1 MLLSVLLLFSFG
13 TTVFADETTVPVGD
27 PTPEV
32 TSSPEPST
40 EPEPS
45 ETPEASPLE
54 SPAPEIP
61 EEESSA
67 PETSTPEED
76 GTESSAETPSAESST
91 APAALTAAKSAPT
104 LQEQIDDGAREITVS
119 GKVTESLVI
128 PKGRTV
134 TIVLEDGATLT
145 NDEGKHTIENSGT
158 LTVTGS
164 GTIDNVTHGHGAL
177 VNYGTATLEGGTL
190 TRSDENGSS
199 PSNNGGNSWY
209 VIDNHGS
216 LTITGNAVVRN
227 TSAYSSLIR
236 NLGDSAANPATLTIN
251 GGSIEQGNFI
261 AVKNDDF
268 GILSITGGTFN
279 SGNQAVQNWSEATIS
294 GGNFE
299 TGDIITWSYGGSNST
314 TEISGSAV
322 INGDVKAVNYD
333 GGSSVASVTI
343 TGGTINGKLVKGTY
357 DGAIVPAKPTATS
370 SSIQVSGGSFSDKSV
385 SDFVKDGYTTTGS
398 EGSFTI
404 TDATEP
410 TEDSVA
416 ETGGIYYKSVQNAIN
431 AAEGGATVTLVEN
444 TTENLT
450 VSEGQNV
457 VLDLNGNT
465 LSGNTNAPTVT
476 VNGGKLSVEDNTA
489 ASAPSVDGSYK
500 VSYASGSIT
509 GTQDAV
515 VIFNNGSFTLESGT
529 LVSTKDCGVY
539 AGAKNSGTGTAVI
552 NGGYIQARE
561 YGVGVMMEGSSVTVN
576 GGVIEADDNAAVA
589 GNGTDG
595 VGGTTI
601 NISGGTL
608 ISHIESGGYI
618 ACGIYHPQSGTL
630 NVSGGTIYA
639 DGGVGILMRAGSANI
654 TGGEIIATGNG
665 SGKVGDSTVLNGHY
679 GILFDTSSN
688 YPGMTA
694 EDVVKISGTASV
706 QSEELSSLS
715 VTGTDPDRTDR
726 IEVSGGTF
734 SSDVKDF
741 VVKGAE
747 VYEDENGNFGIRP
760 AQGSAVAINGVGYTT
775 MQDAVN
781 AIATSESK
789 TGTITVLKDIPD
801 ATGVKVP
808 EGLNLTIDFADHTYT
823 LSGPGAGST
832 NTETNGFQLLKDS
845 NIVFKNGTIN
855 IAKNAN
861 SIKRMVQNYANLTL
875 ENMRFEAA
883 NQVGGENYALSF
895 NNGDIVFKGNTSII
909 TTSDDTIAFDVC
921 KFSNY
926 EGVNVTFN
934 DNYTG
939 EINGRIVYDSP
950 DSSNW
955 SLTVNGNGKF
965 GGIDLSATATAEPNI
980 SVTGGTFESDPMAYV
995 ADSSSAVRYTS
1006 NGQSHFAVG
1015 AASISD
1021 TAAQAA
1027 DDSAIDVLQGDVSVD
1042 ITADNVTVSNS
1053 GKGTVSVNKTPVE
1066 SGSSMEVHRLE
1077 KVEAKAATCK
1087 EEGHKAYYKC
1097 AECGELFEDANGTI
1111 PTTAAAVTIPKTE
1124 HSFGEWEVTK
1134 PATTTEKGEKQRTC
1148 SICGLVETAEI
1159 PLLDK
1164 PDPDPSTEPT
1174 PVPSTEPSAAPSTEP
1189 TAAPSTAP
1197 TAAPSAAPTEKPATS
1212 GPQTGDEGVSAVW
1225 IALLAISGCAV
1236 ALLSVK
1242 RRKS

>member
-1 MLLSVLLLFSFG
+1 MKKASKTLAVLLSVLLLFSFG
-13 TTVFADETTVPVGD
+13 TTVFADETTVPVSD

-45 ETPEASPLE
+45 ETPEASPSE
-54 SPAPEIP
+54 SPAPETP

-91 APAALTAAKSAPT
+91 VPAALTAAKLAPT
-104 LQEQIDDGAREITVS
+104 LQEQINGSAEKITVS

-128 PKGRTV
+128 PEGRTV
-134 TIVLEDGATLT
+134 TIELEDGATLT
-145 NDEGKHTIENSGT
+145 NEDGKHTIENHGT

-190 TRSDENGSS
+190 TRSAENSKS
-199 PSNNGGNSWY
+199 PSDNGGNSWY
-209 VIDNHGS
+209 VIDNHSS
-216 LTITGNAVVRN
+216 LTIKENAVVRN
-227 TSAYSSLIR
+227 NGYFSSLIR
-236 NLGDSAANPATLTIN
+236 NIGDSADSPATLTIS
-251 GGSIEQGNFI
+251 GGEISQADFI
-261 AVKNDDF
+261 AIKNDDF
-268 GILSITGGTFN
+268 GKLSITGGTFN

-294 GGNFE
+294 GGYFQ
-299 TGDIITWSYGGSNST
+299 TGDIITWSYEGSNST

-322 INGDVKAVNYD
+322 INEDVKAVNYD
-333 GGSSVASVTI
+333 GKSSVASVTI
-343 TGGTINGKLVKGTY
+343 TGGTINGNLEKGIY
-357 DGAIVPAKPTATS
+357 KGGIVSVDPTATS
-370 SSIQVSGGSFSDKSV
+370 SSIQVSGGSFSNNISA
-385 SDFVKDGYTTTGS
+385 FVKDGYTITGS
-398 EGSFTI
+398 DGSFTI

-410 TEDSVA
+410 TENSVA
-416 ETGGIYYKSVQNAIN
+416 KTGGIYYKSVQNAIN
-431 AAEGGATVTLVEN
+431 AAEGGATVTLVKSVNEDIVVSGKEITLDLGEN
-444 TTENLT
+444 TLTNVSGDTITVKIDANLT
-450 VSEGQNV
+450 VVGSGTVDNKSNARAAIFNEGTV
-457 VLDLNGNT
+457 TLNGGTYDRTSESGESADISGGNSWYTICNHGSMTIHDGATVKNT
-465 LSGNTNAPTVT
+465 GSFSSMIENGYYSYKSENARTGYISGTNAANPTLVIEGGEFVGGLNT
-476 VNGGKLSVEDNTA
+476 VKNDDGGKLYIHGGSFSNSAQAAVLNWNVTEITGGNFEVTTKYAVVLNGKDTGNTYNGE
-489 ASAPSVDGSYK
+489 VLNQGNL
-500 VSYASGSIT
+500 SIT
-509 GTQDAV
+509 G
-515 VIFNNGSFTLESGT
+515 GSFTAPKGT
-529 LVSTKDCGVY
+529 P
-539 AGAKNSGTGTAVI
+539 
-552 NGGYIQARE
+552 
-561 YGVGVMMEGSSVTVN
+561 
-576 GGVIEADDNAAVA
+576 VIEGMKTN
-589 GNGTDG
+589 TDM
-595 VGGTTI
+595 
-601 NISGGTL
+601 S
-608 ISHIESGGYI
+608 
-618 ACGIYHPQSGTL
+618 
-630 NVSGGTIYA
+630 
-639 DGGVGILMRAGSANI
+639 
-654 TGGEIIATGNG
+654 
-665 SGKVGDSTVLNGHY
+665 
-679 GILFDTSSN
+679 
-688 YPGMTA
+688 
-694 EDVVKISGTASV
+694 DVK
-706 QSEELSSLS
+706 
-715 VTGTDPDRTDR
+715 
-726 IEVSGGTF
+726 VSGGTF

-747 VYEDENGNFGIRP
+747 VYKDENGNFGIRP
-760 AQGSAVAINGVGYTT
+760 EQDSAVAINSVGYAT

-808 EGLNLTIDFADHTYT
+808 KELNLTIDFARHTYT

-861 SIKRMVQNYANLTL
+861 NIKRMVQNYANLTL
-875 ENMRFEAA
+875 EDMRFEAA
-883 NQVGGENYALSF
+883 NQVDGENYALSF

-934 DNYTG
+934 DSYTG

-965 GGIDLSATATAEPNI
+965 GGIDLSDAATDEPNI

-1015 AASISD
+1015 ADSIRD

-1097 AECGELFEDANGTI
+1097 ADCGELFEDANGTI

-1189 TAAPSTAP
+1189 TAAPS
-1197 TAAPSAAPTEKPATS
+1197 AAPTEKPATS

-1225 IALLAISGCAV
+1225 IALLAVSGCAV
-1236 ALLSVK
+1236 TLLSVK

>member
-1 MLLSVLLLFSFG
+1 MKKASKALAVLLSVLLLFSFG
-13 TTVFADETTVPVGD
+13 TTVFADETTVPVSD

-54 SPAPEIP
+54 SPAPETP

-91 APAALTAAKSAPT
+91 APAALTAAKLAPT
-104 LQEQIDDGAREITVS
+104 AEQSLQEQIDDGAEEITVS
-119 GKVTESLVI
+119 GEVTESLVI
-128 PKGRTV
+128 PEGRTV
-134 TIVLEDGATLT
+134 TIVLEDGAILT
-145 NDEGKHTIENSGT
+145 NKEGEHTIENHGT

-164 GTIDNVTHGHGAL
+164 GTVKNTSSQCGAL
-177 VNYGTATLEGGTL
+177 ANYPGATANLNGGTF
-190 TRSDENGSS
+190 TGDK
-199 PSNNGGNSWY
+199 WY
-209 VIDNHGS
+209 VIKNLGS
-216 LTITGNAVVRN
+216 MTITGASVIQNDSGSSNIANGFYGNPGNDLGETPSKNSVVTLIINAGQFSGGMN
-227 TSAYSSLIR
+227 T
-236 NLGDSAANPATLTIN
+236 
-251 GGSIEQGNFI
+251 
-261 AVKNDDF
+261 VKNDDYGVLTINDGTF
-268 GILSITGGTFN
+268 SNTSGPTVLNWNKTTITGGTF
-279 SGNQAVQNWSEATIS
+279 S
-294 GGNFE
+294 
-299 TGDIITWSYGGSNST
+299 
-314 TEISGSAV
+314 
-322 INGDVKAVNYD
+322 VND
-333 GGSSVASVTI
+333 GASSVLANGYIAGGADEGQMTI
-343 TGGTINGKLVKGTY
+343 TGGTFTAANDGTGNLFSYGQGSTKGGFVKISDGTFKGVIETDSSY
-357 DGAIVPAKPTATS
+357 PYTPAIT
-370 SSIQVSGGSFSDKSV
+370 GGSYTTDV
-385 SDFVKDGYTTTGS
+385 SDYVEDGYTITDS
-398 EGSFTI
+398 DGSFNI

-410 TEDSVA
+410 TKDSVA
-416 ETGGIYYKSVQNAIN
+416 KTGGIYYKSVQNAIN
-431 AAEGGATVTLVEN
+431 AAEGGATVTLVRSVNEDIVVSGKEITLDLGEN
-444 TTENLT
+444 TLTNVSGDTITVKIDANLT
-450 VSEGQNV
+450 VVGSGTVDNKSNARAAIFNEGTV
-457 VLDLNGNT
+457 TLNGGTYDRTSESGESADISGGNSWYTICNHGSMTIHDGATVKNT
-465 LSGNTNAPTVT
+465 GSFSSMIENGYYSYKSENARTGYISGTNAANPTLVIEGGEFVGGLNT
-476 VNGGKLSVEDNTA
+476 VKNDDGGKLYIHGGSFSNSAQAAVLNWNVTEITGGNFEVTTKYAVVLNGKDTGNTYNGE
-489 ASAPSVDGSYK
+489 VLNQGNL
-500 VSYASGSIT
+500 SIT
-509 GTQDAV
+509 G
-515 VIFNNGSFTLESGT
+515 GSFTAPKGT
-529 LVSTKDCGVY
+529 P
-539 AGAKNSGTGTAVI
+539 
-552 NGGYIQARE
+552 
-561 YGVGVMMEGSSVTVN
+561 
-576 GGVIEADDNAAVA
+576 VIEGMKTN
-589 GNGTDG
+589 TDM
-595 VGGTTI
+595 
-601 NISGGTL
+601 S
-608 ISHIESGGYI
+608 
-618 ACGIYHPQSGTL
+618 
-630 NVSGGTIYA
+630 
-639 DGGVGILMRAGSANI
+639 
-654 TGGEIIATGNG
+654 
-665 SGKVGDSTVLNGHY
+665 
-679 GILFDTSSN
+679 
-688 YPGMTA
+688 
-694 EDVVKISGTASV
+694 DVK
-706 QSEELSSLS
+706 
-715 VTGTDPDRTDR
+715 
-726 IEVSGGTF
+726 VSGGTF
-734 SSDVKDF
+734 SSDVTAF

-747 VYEDENGNFGIRP
+747 VYKDENGNFGIRP
-760 AQGSAVAINGVGYTT
+760 KQNSAVAINSVGYTT

-808 EGLNLTIDFADHTYT
+808 ERLNLTIDFADHTYT

-832 NTETNGFQLLKDS
+832 NTETNGFQLLKNS

-861 SIKRMVQNYANLTL
+861 NIKRMVQNYANLTL
-875 ENMRFEAA
+875 EDMRFEAA

-934 DNYTG
+934 DSYTG

-980 SVTGGTFESDPMAYV
+980 TVTGGTFESDPMAYV

-1015 AASISD
+1015 ADSIRD
-1021 TAAQAA
+1021 TAAKAA

-1053 GKGTVSVNKTPVE
+1053 GKGTVSVNETPVE

-1097 AECGELFEDANGTI
+1097 ADCGELFEDANGTI

>member
-1 MLLSVLLLFSFG
+1 MKKASKTLAVLLSVLLLFSFG
-13 TTVFADETTVPVGD
+13 TTVFADETTVPVSD

-91 APAALTAAKSAPT
+91 APAALTAAKLAPT
-104 LQEQIDDGAREITVS
+104 AEQSLQEQINGGAGEITVS

-190 TRSDENGSS
+190 TRSAEASTG
-199 PSNNGGNSWY
+199 PSDNGGNSWY

-216 LTITGNAVVRN
+216 LTIKENAVVRN
-227 TSAYSSLIR
+227 NGYFSSLIR
-236 NLGDSAANPATLTIN
+236 NIGDSADSPATLTIS
-251 GGSIEQGNFI
+251 GGEISQKDFI
-261 AVKNDDF
+261 AIKNDDF
-268 GILSITGGTFN
+268 GKLSITGGTFN

-299 TGDIITWSYGGSNST
+299 TGDIITWSYEGSNST
-314 TEISGSAV
+314 TEISGGAV

-357 DGAIVPAKPTATS
+357 NGGIVPADPTETS
-370 SSIQVSGGSFSDKSV
+370 SSIQVSGGTFSGIS
-385 SDFVKDGYTTTGS
+385 SDEISAFVKDGYTTTGS
-398 EGSFTI
+398 DGSFTI

-431 AAEGGATVTLVEN
+431 AAEGGATVTLVRSVNEDIVVSGKEITLDLGEN
-444 TTENLT
+444 TLTNVSGDTITVKIDANLT
-450 VSEGQNV
+450 VVGSGTVDNKSNARAAIFNEGTVTLNGGTYDRTSESGESADISGGNSWYTICNHGSMTIHDGATVKNTGSFSSMIENGYYSYKSGDARTGYISGANAANPTLVIEGGEFVGGLNTVKNDDGGKLYIHGGSFSNSAQAAVLNWNVTEITGGNFEVTTKYAV
-457 VLDLNGNT
+457 VLNGKDT
-465 LSGNTNAPTVT
+465 GNTN
-476 VNGGKLSVEDNTA
+476 NGEVLNQGNL
-489 ASAPSVDGSYK
+489 
-500 VSYASGSIT
+500 SIT
-509 GTQDAV
+509 G
-515 VIFNNGSFTLESGT
+515 GSFTAPKGT
-529 LVSTKDCGVY
+529 P
-539 AGAKNSGTGTAVI
+539 
-552 NGGYIQARE
+552 
-561 YGVGVMMEGSSVTVN
+561 
-576 GGVIEADDNAAVA
+576 VIEGMKTN
-589 GNGTDG
+589 TDM
-595 VGGTTI
+595 
-601 NISGGTL
+601 S
-608 ISHIESGGYI
+608 
-618 ACGIYHPQSGTL
+618 
-630 NVSGGTIYA
+630 
-639 DGGVGILMRAGSANI
+639 
-654 TGGEIIATGNG
+654 
-665 SGKVGDSTVLNGHY
+665 
-679 GILFDTSSN
+679 
-688 YPGMTA
+688 
-694 EDVVKISGTASV
+694 DVK
-706 QSEELSSLS
+706 
-715 VTGTDPDRTDR
+715 
-726 IEVSGGTF
+726 VSGGTF
-734 SSDVKDF
+734 SSNVGAF

-760 AQGSAVAINGVGYTT
+760 AQGSAVAINGVGYAT
-775 MQDAVN
+775 MQDAVD

-789 TGTITVLKDIPD
+789 TGTITVLKDIPN

-808 EGLNLTIDFADHTYT
+808 EELNLTIDFADHTYT

-832 NTETNGFQLLKDS
+832 NTETNGFQLLKNS

-875 ENMRFEAA
+875 EDMRFEAA
-883 NQVGGENYALSF
+883 NQVDGENYALSF
-895 NNGDIVFKGNTSII
+895 NNGNIVFKGNTSII

-926 EGVNVTFN
+926 EGVSVTFN
-934 DNYTG
+934 DDYTG

-980 SVTGGTFESDPMAYV
+980 TVTGGTFESDPMAYV

-1015 AASISD
+1015 AASIRD

-1189 TAAPSTAP
+1189 TAAPS
-1197 TAAPSAAPTEKPATS
+1197 AAPTEKPATS

-1236 ALLSVK
+1236 TLLSVK

>member
-1 MLLSVLLLFSFG
+1 MKKASKTLAVLLSVLLLFSFG

-45 ETPEASPLE
+45 ETPEASPSE
-54 SPAPEIP
+54 SPAPETP

-67 PETSTPEED
+67 PEISSSDIGNTETSEEISAPESVDEPSAGKTPLAKTTD
-76 GTESSAETPSAESST
+76 ADSIVAKIGETPYTSLQDAFNYAQDGDVITLTRSFSITEGNGPTKQNGVDYSGGKSFVLDFASHEVTSDLGNAVFCLRNGSITLKNGTIT
-91 APAALTAAKSAPT
+91 AGGNTYCTIIATTDVSVDTENMT
-104 LQEQIDDGAREITVS
+104 LNNSKQYGMSVKAFE
-119 GKVTESLVI
+119 
-128 PKGRTV
+128 
-134 TIVLEDGATLT
+134 GATVNLT
-145 NDEGKHTIENSGT
+145 NTTFNSSNGAGGAVAAGGTINVVGSGNKFIQTGYYDHNSSCVAASNSGT
-158 LTVTGS
+158 L
-164 GTIDNVTHGHGAL
+164 NVQ
-177 VNYGTATLEGGTL
+177 GGTF
-190 TRSDENGSS
+190 TSETGY
-199 PSNNGGNSWY
+199 GVYVFNS
-209 VIDNHGS
+209 GA
-216 LTITGNAVVRN
+216 TIN
-227 TSAYSSLIR
+227 
-236 NLGDSAANPATLTIN
+236 IN
-251 GGSIEQGNFI
+251 GG
-261 AVKNDDF
+261 DF
-268 GILSITGGTFN
+268 
-279 SGNQAVQNWSEATIS
+279 
-294 GGNFE
+294 
-299 TGDIITWSYGGSNST
+299 
-314 TEISGSAV
+314 
-322 INGDVKAVNYD
+322 
-333 GGSSVASVTI
+333 
-343 TGGTINGKLVKGTY
+343 
-357 DGAIVPAKPTATS
+357 TAAA
-370 SSIQVSGGSFSDKSV
+370 SDKSV
-385 SDFVKDGYTTTGS
+385 IKADKSTTSTPSAIHISNGNITGNLSIANGADLVLTGGTYSTDVSQYVPDGYTTTGS
-398 EGSFTI
+398 DGSFTI

-431 AAEGGATVTLVEN
+431 AAEGGATVTLVKSVNEDIVVSGKEITLDLGEN
-444 TTENLT
+444 TLTNVSGDTITVKIDANLT
-450 VSEGQNV
+450 VVGSGTVDNKSNARAAIFNEGTVTLNGGTYDRTSESGESADISGGNSWYTICNHGSMTIHDGATVKNTGSFSSMIENGYYSYKSGDARTGYISGANAANPTLVIEGGEFVGGLNTVKNDDGGKLYIHGGSFSNSAQAAVLNWNVTEITGGNFEVTTKYAV
-457 VLDLNGNT
+457 VLNGKDT
-465 LSGNTNAPTVT
+465 GNTN
-476 VNGGKLSVEDNTA
+476 NGEVLNQGNL
-489 ASAPSVDGSYK
+489 
-500 VSYASGSIT
+500 SIT
-509 GTQDAV
+509 G
-515 VIFNNGSFTLESGT
+515 GSFTAPKGT
-529 LVSTKDCGVY
+529 P
-539 AGAKNSGTGTAVI
+539 
-552 NGGYIQARE
+552 
-561 YGVGVMMEGSSVTVN
+561 
-576 GGVIEADDNAAVA
+576 VIEGMKTN
-589 GNGTDG
+589 TDM
-595 VGGTTI
+595 
-601 NISGGTL
+601 S
-608 ISHIESGGYI
+608 
-618 ACGIYHPQSGTL
+618 
-630 NVSGGTIYA
+630 
-639 DGGVGILMRAGSANI
+639 
-654 TGGEIIATGNG
+654 
-665 SGKVGDSTVLNGHY
+665 
-679 GILFDTSSN
+679 
-688 YPGMTA
+688 
-694 EDVVKISGTASV
+694 DVK
-706 QSEELSSLS
+706 
-715 VTGTDPDRTDR
+715 
-726 IEVSGGTF
+726 VSGGTF
-734 SSDVKDF
+734 SSNVGAF

-855 IAKNAN
+855 IAENAK

-875 ENMRFEAA
+875 EDMRFEAA
-883 NQVGGENYALSF
+883 NQVDGENYALSF

-926 EGVNVTFN
+926 EGVNVTFS
-934 DNYTG
+934 DSYTG

-1015 AASISD
+1015 AASIRD

-1042 ITADNVTVSNS
+1042 IKADNVTVSNS

-1097 AECGELFEDANGTI
+1097 ADCGELFEDANGTI

-1164 PDPDPSTEPT
+1164 PDPDPSTEP
-1174 PVPSTEPSAAPSTEP
+1174 SAAPSTEP

-1236 ALLSVK
+1236 TLLSVK

>member
-1 MLLSVLLLFSFG
+1 MKKASKTLAVLLSVLLLFSFG
-13 TTVFADETTVPVGD
+13 TTVFADETTVPVSD

-45 ETPEASPLE
+45 ETPEASPSE
-54 SPAPEIP
+54 SPAPETP

-91 APAALTAAKSAPT
+91 APAALTAAKLAPTTEQT
-104 LQEQIDDGAREITVS
+104 LQEQINGGAEEITVS

-128 PKGRTV
+128 PEGRTV

-145 NDEGKHTIENSGT
+145 NEDGKHTIENHGT

-164 GTIDNVTHGHGAL
+164 GTVKNTSSARGAL
-177 VNYGTATLEGGTL
+177 ANYPGATANLNGGTF
-190 TRSDENGSS
+190 TGDK
-199 PSNNGGNSWY
+199 WY
-209 VIDNHGS
+209 VIKNLGS
-216 LTITGNAVVRN
+216 MTITGASVIQND
-227 TSAYSSLIR
+227 SGSSNIANGFYG
-236 NLGDSAANPATLTIN
+236 NLGNDLGETPSKNSVVTLTIN
-251 GGSIEQGNFI
+251 AGQFSGGMNT
-261 AVKNDDF
+261 VKNDDYGVLTINDGTF
-268 GILSITGGTFN
+268 SNTSGPTVLNWNKTTITGGTF
-279 SGNQAVQNWSEATIS
+279 S
-294 GGNFE
+294 
-299 TGDIITWSYGGSNST
+299 
-314 TEISGSAV
+314 
-322 INGDVKAVNYD
+322 VND
-333 GGSSVASVTI
+333 GASSVLANGYIAGGADEGQMTI
-343 TGGTINGKLVKGTY
+343 TGGTFTAANDGTGNLFSYGQGSTPGGFVKISYGTFKGVIETDSSY
-357 DGAIVPAKPTATS
+357 PYTPAIT
-370 SSIQVSGGSFSDKSV
+370 GGFYTTDV
-385 SDFVKDGYTTTGS
+385 SDYVEDGYTTTGS
-398 EGSFTI
+398 DGSFTI
-404 TDATEP
+404 KDATEP

-431 AAEGGATVTLVEN
+431 AAEGGATVTLVKSVNEDIVVSGKEITLDLGEN
-444 TTENLT
+444 TLTNVSGDTITVKIDANLT
-450 VSEGQNV
+450 VVGSGTVDNKSNARAAIFNEGTVTLNGGTYDRTSESGESADISGGNSWYTICNHGSMTIHDGATVKNTGSFSSMIENGYYSYKSENARTGYISGTNAANPTLVIEGGEFVGGLNTVKNDDGGKLYIHGGSFSNSAQAAVLNWNVTEITGGNFEVTTNYAV
-457 VLDLNGNT
+457 VLNGKNT
-465 LSGNTNAPTVT
+465 GNTN
-476 VNGGKLSVEDNTA
+476 NGEVLNQGNLSI
-489 ASAPSVDGSYK
+489 
-500 VSYASGSIT
+500 SG
-509 GTQDAV
+509 
-515 VIFNNGSFTLESGT
+515 GSFTAPKGT
-529 LVSTKDCGVY
+529 P
-539 AGAKNSGTGTAVI
+539 
-552 NGGYIQARE
+552 
-561 YGVGVMMEGSSVTVN
+561 
-576 GGVIEADDNAAVA
+576 VIERMETN
-589 GNGTDG
+589 TDM
-595 VGGTTI
+595 
-601 NISGGTL
+601 S
-608 ISHIESGGYI
+608 
-618 ACGIYHPQSGTL
+618 
-630 NVSGGTIYA
+630 
-639 DGGVGILMRAGSANI
+639 
-654 TGGEIIATGNG
+654 
-665 SGKVGDSTVLNGHY
+665 
-679 GILFDTSSN
+679 
-688 YPGMTA
+688 
-694 EDVVKISGTASV
+694 DVK
-706 QSEELSSLS
+706 
-715 VTGTDPDRTDR
+715 
-726 IEVSGGTF
+726 VSGGTF
-734 SSDVKDF
+734 SSDVTDF
-741 VVKGAE
+741 VVNGAE

-760 AQGSAVAINGVGYTT
+760 AQGSAVAINGVGYAT
-775 MQDAVN
+775 MQDAVA
-781 AIATSESK
+781 AIAKSESK
-789 TGTITVLKDIPD
+789 TGTITVLKDIPN
-801 ATGVKVP
+801 ATGVQVP
-808 EGLNLTIDFADHTYT
+808 EGLNLMIDFADRTYT
-823 LSGPGAGST
+823 LSGPGTGST
-832 NTETNGFQLLKDS
+832 GTETNGFQLLKDS

-855 IAKNAN
+855 IAGNASN
-861 SIKRMVQNYANLTL
+861 IKRMVQNYANLTL
-875 ENMRFEAA
+875 EDMRFEAA

-926 EGVNVTFN
+926 KGVNVTF
-934 DNYTG
+934 DDSYTG

-965 GGIDLSATATAEPNI
+965 GGIDLSRTATAEPNI

-1015 AASISD
+1015 AASIRD

-1053 GKGTVSVNKTPVE
+1053 GKGTVSVNETPVE

-1097 AECGELFEDANGTI
+1097 ADCGELFEDANGTI

-1164 PDPDPSTEPT
+1164 PDPDPSTEP
-1174 PVPSTEPSAAPSTEP
+1174 SAAPSTEP

-1225 IALLAISGCAV
+1225 IALLAVSGCAV
-1236 ALLSVK
+1236 TLLSVK

>member
-1 MLLSVLLLFSFG
+1 
-13 TTVFADETTVPVGD
+13 
-27 PTPEV
+27 
-32 TSSPEPST
+32 
-40 EPEPS
+40 
-45 ETPEASPLE
+45 
-54 SPAPEIP
+54 
-61 EEESSA
+61 
-67 PETSTPEED
+67 
-76 GTESSAETPSAESST
+76 
-91 APAALTAAKSAPT
+91 
-104 LQEQIDDGAREITVS
+104 
-119 GKVTESLVI
+119 
-128 PKGRTV
+128 
-134 TIVLEDGATLT
+134 
-145 NDEGKHTIENSGT
+145 
-158 LTVTGS
+158 
-164 GTIDNVTHGHGAL
+164 
-177 VNYGTATLEGGTL
+177 
-190 TRSDENGSS
+190 
-199 PSNNGGNSWY
+199 
-209 VIDNHGS
+209 
-216 LTITGNAVVRN
+216 LTI
-227 TSAYSSLIR
+227 S
-236 NLGDSAANPATLTIN
+236 
-251 GGSIEQGNFI
+251 GGEISQADFI
-261 AVKNDDF
+261 AIKNDDF
-268 GILSITGGTFN
+268 GKLSITGGTFN

-299 TGDIITWSYGGSNST
+299 TGDIITWSYEGSNST

-322 INGDVKAVNYD
+322 INGDIKAVNYD
-333 GGSSVASVTI
+333 GSSSVASVTI
-343 TGGTINGKLVKGTY
+343 TGGTINGNLEKGTY
-357 DGAIVPAKPTATS
+357 KGAIVPVDPTATS
-370 SSIQVSGGSFSDKSV
+370 SSIQVSGGTFSGISSNDISA
-385 SDFVKDGYTTTGS
+385 FVKDGYTTTGS
-398 EGSFTI
+398 DGSFTI

-465 LSGNTNAPTVT
+465 LSGNANAPTVT
-476 VNGGKLSVEDNTA
+476 VNGGKLSVEDSTA
-489 ASAPSVDGSYK
+489 ASAPSVDGNYK

-509 GTQDAV
+509 GTQNAV

-529 LVSTKDCGVY
+529 LVSTEDCGVY
-539 AGAKNSGTGTAVI
+539 AGAKNGGIGTAVI
-552 NGGYIQARE
+552 NGGYIHARE

-589 GNGTDG
+589 GNGTAG

-601 NISGGTL
+601 NINGGTL
-608 ISHIESGGYI
+608 ISHFISNGYI

-654 TGGEIIATGNG
+654 TGGEIIATGTG
-665 SGKVGDSTVLNGHY
+665 TGKVGDSTVLNGHY

-706 QSEELSSLS
+706 QSEEPSLS
-715 VTGTDPDRTDR
+715 VTGTDTDR

-734 SSDVKDF
+734 SSNVKDF
-741 VVKGAE
+741 VVDGAE

-760 AQGSAVAINGVGYTT
+760 AQGSAVAINGVGYDT

-789 TGTITVLKDIPD
+789 TGTITVLKDITN

-808 EGLNLTIDFADHTYT
+808 EGLNLTIDFARHTYT

-861 SIKRMVQNYANLTL
+861 NIKRMVQNYANLTL
-875 ENMRFEAA
+875 EDMRFEAA

-895 NNGDIVFKGNTSII
+895 NNGNIVFKGNTSII

-926 EGVNVTFN
+926 EGVNVTFS
-934 DNYTG
+934 DSYTG

-965 GGIDLSATATAEPNI
+965 GGIDLSDAATNATDEPNI

-1015 AASISD
+1015 AASIRD
-1021 TAAQAA
+1021 TAARAA
-1027 DDSAIDVLQGDVSVD
+1027 DDSAIDVLQGDVSVN

-1053 GKGTVSVNKTPVE
+1053 GKGTVSVNETPVE

-1097 AECGELFEDANGTI
+1097 ADCGELFEDANGTI

-1164 PDPDPSTEPT
+1164 PDPDPSTEP
-1174 PVPSTEPSAAPSTEP
+1174 SAAPSTEP

-1225 IALLAISGCAV
+1225 IALLAVSGCAV
-1236 ALLSVK
+1236 TLLSVK

>member
-1 MLLSVLLLFSFG
+1 MKKASKTLAVLLSVLLLFSFG
-13 TTVFADETTVPVGD
+13 TTVFADETTVPVSD

-45 ETPEASPLE
+45 ETPEASPSE
-54 SPAPEIP
+54 SPAPETP

-91 APAALTAAKSAPT
+91 APAALTAAKLAPTTEQT
-104 LQEQIDDGAREITVS
+104 LQEQINGGAEEITVS

-128 PKGRTV
+128 PEGRTV

-145 NDEGKHTIENSGT
+145 NEDGKHTIENHGT

-164 GTIDNVTHGHGAL
+164 GTVKNTSSARGAL
-177 VNYGTATLEGGTL
+177 ANYPGATANLNGGTF
-190 TRSDENGSS
+190 TGDK
-199 PSNNGGNSWY
+199 WY
-209 VIDNHGS
+209 VIKNLGS
-216 LTITGNAVVRN
+216 MTITGASVIQND
-227 TSAYSSLIR
+227 SGSSNIANGFYG
-236 NLGDSAANPATLTIN
+236 NLGNDLGETPSKNSVVTLTIN
-251 GGSIEQGNFI
+251 AGQFSGGMNT
-261 AVKNDDF
+261 VKNDDYGVLTINDGTF
-268 GILSITGGTFN
+268 SNTSGPTVLNWNKTTITGGTF
-279 SGNQAVQNWSEATIS
+279 S
-294 GGNFE
+294 
-299 TGDIITWSYGGSNST
+299 
-314 TEISGSAV
+314 
-322 INGDVKAVNYD
+322 VND
-333 GGSSVASVTI
+333 GASSVLANGYIAGGADEGQMTI
-343 TGGTINGKLVKGTY
+343 TGGTFTAANDGTGNLFSYGQGSTPGGFVKISYGTFKGVIETDSSY
-357 DGAIVPAKPTATS
+357 PYTPAIT
-370 SSIQVSGGSFSDKSV
+370 GGFYTTDV
-385 SDFVKDGYTTTGS
+385 SDYVEDGYTTTGS
-398 EGSFTI
+398 DGSFTI
-404 TDATEP
+404 KDATEP

-431 AAEGGATVTLVEN
+431 AAEGGATVTLVKSVNEDIVVSGKEITLDLGEN
-444 TTENLT
+444 TLTNVSGDTITVKIDANLT
-450 VSEGQNV
+450 VVGSGTVDNKSNARAAIFNEGTVTLNGGTYDRTSESGESADISGGNSWYTICNHGSMTIHDGATVKNTGSFSSMIENGYYSYKSENARTGYISGTNAANPTLVIEGGEFVGGLNTVKNDDGGKLYIHGGSFSNSAQAAVLNWNVTEITGGNFEVTTNYAV
-457 VLDLNGNT
+457 VLNGKNT
-465 LSGNTNAPTVT
+465 GNTN
-476 VNGGKLSVEDNTA
+476 NGEVLNQGNLSI
-489 ASAPSVDGSYK
+489 
-500 VSYASGSIT
+500 SG
-509 GTQDAV
+509 
-515 VIFNNGSFTLESGT
+515 GSFTAPKGT
-529 LVSTKDCGVY
+529 P
-539 AGAKNSGTGTAVI
+539 
-552 NGGYIQARE
+552 
-561 YGVGVMMEGSSVTVN
+561 
-576 GGVIEADDNAAVA
+576 VIERMETN
-589 GNGTDG
+589 TDM
-595 VGGTTI
+595 
-601 NISGGTL
+601 S
-608 ISHIESGGYI
+608 
-618 ACGIYHPQSGTL
+618 
-630 NVSGGTIYA
+630 
-639 DGGVGILMRAGSANI
+639 
-654 TGGEIIATGNG
+654 
-665 SGKVGDSTVLNGHY
+665 
-679 GILFDTSSN
+679 
-688 YPGMTA
+688 
-694 EDVVKISGTASV
+694 DVK
-706 QSEELSSLS
+706 
-715 VTGTDPDRTDR
+715 
-726 IEVSGGTF
+726 VSGGTF
-734 SSDVKDF
+734 SSDVTDF
-741 VVKGAE
+741 VVNGAE

-760 AQGSAVAINGVGYTT
+760 AQGSAVAINGVGYAT
-775 MQDAVN
+775 MQDAVA
-781 AIATSESK
+781 AIAKSESK
-789 TGTITVLKDIPD
+789 TGTITVLKDIPN
-801 ATGVKVP
+801 ATGVQVP
-808 EGLNLTIDFADHTYT
+808 EGLNLMIDFADRTYT
-823 LSGPGAGST
+823 LSGPGTGST
-832 NTETNGFQLLKDS
+832 GTETNGFQLLKDS

-855 IAKNAN
+855 IAGNASN
-861 SIKRMVQNYANLTL
+861 IKRMVQNYANLTL
-875 ENMRFEAA
+875 EDMRFEAA

-926 EGVNVTFN
+926 KGVNVTF
-934 DNYTG
+934 DDSYTG

-965 GGIDLSATATAEPNI
+965 GGIDLSRTATAEPNI
-980 SVTGGTFESDPMAYV
+980 SVTGGTFESDPVAYV

-1015 AASISD
+1015 AASIRD

-1053 GKGTVSVNKTPVE
+1053 GKGTVSVNETPVE

-1097 AECGELFEDANGTI
+1097 ADCGELFEDANGTI

-1164 PDPDPSTEPT
+1164 PDPDPSTEP
-1174 PVPSTEPSAAPSTEP
+1174 SAAPSTEP

-1225 IALLAISGCAV
+1225 IALLAVSGCAV
-1236 ALLSVK
+1236 TLLSVK

>member
-1 MLLSVLLLFSFG
+1 MKKASKTLAVLLSVLLLFSFG
-13 TTVFADETTVPVGD
+13 TTVFADETTVPVSD

-45 ETPEASPLE
+45 ETPEASPSE
-54 SPAPEIP
+54 SPAPETP
-61 EEESSA
+61 EEENSA
-67 PETSTPEED
+67 PEISSSDIGNTETSEEISAPESVDEPSAGKTPLAKTTDADSIVAKIGETPYTSLQDAFNYAQDGDVITLTRSFSITEGNGSTKQNGVDYSGGKSFVLDFANHEVTSDLGNAVFCLRNGSITLKNGTITAGGNTYCTIIATTDVSVDTENMTLNNSKQYGMSVKAFEGATVNLTSTTFNSSNGAGGAVAAG
-76 GTESSAETPSAESST
+76 GTINVVGSGNKFIQTGYYDHNSSCV
-91 APAALTAAKSAPT
+91 AAS
-104 LQEQIDDGAREITVS
+104 
-119 GKVTESLVI
+119 
-128 PKGRTV
+128 
-134 TIVLEDGATLT
+134 
-145 NDEGKHTIENSGT
+145 NSGT
-158 LTVTGS
+158 L
-164 GTIDNVTHGHGAL
+164 NVQ
-177 VNYGTATLEGGTL
+177 GGTF
-190 TRSDENGSS
+190 TSETGY
-199 PSNNGGNSWY
+199 GVYVFNS
-209 VIDNHGS
+209 GA
-216 LTITGNAVVRN
+216 TIN
-227 TSAYSSLIR
+227 
-236 NLGDSAANPATLTIN
+236 IN
-251 GGSIEQGNFI
+251 GG
-261 AVKNDDF
+261 DF
-268 GILSITGGTFN
+268 
-279 SGNQAVQNWSEATIS
+279 
-294 GGNFE
+294 
-299 TGDIITWSYGGSNST
+299 
-314 TEISGSAV
+314 
-322 INGDVKAVNYD
+322 
-333 GGSSVASVTI
+333 
-343 TGGTINGKLVKGTY
+343 
-357 DGAIVPAKPTATS
+357 TAAA
-370 SSIQVSGGSFSDKSV
+370 SDKSV
-385 SDFVKDGYTTTGS
+385 IKADKSTTSTPSAIHISNGNITGNLSIANGADLVLTGGTYSTDVSQYVPDGYTTTGS
-398 EGSFTI
+398 DGSFTI
-404 TDATEP
+404 TDAKEP

-431 AAEGGATVTLVEN
+431 AAEGGATVTLVKSVNEDIVVSGKEITLDLGEN
-444 TTENLT
+444 TLTNVSGDTITVKIDANLT
-450 VSEGQNV
+450 VVGSGTVDNKSNARAAIFNEGTITLNGGTYDRTSESGESADISGGNSWYTICNHGSMTIHDGATVKNTGSFSSMIENGYYSYKSGNARTGYISGTNAANPTLVIEGGEFVGGLNTVKNDDGGKLYIHGGSFSNSAQAAVLNWNVTEITGGNFEVTTNYAV
-457 VLDLNGNT
+457 VLNGKNT
-465 LSGNTNAPTVT
+465 GNTN
-476 VNGGKLSVEDNTA
+476 NGEVLNQGNL
-489 ASAPSVDGSYK
+489 
-500 VSYASGSIT
+500 SIT
-509 GTQDAV
+509 G
-515 VIFNNGSFTLESGT
+515 GSFT
-529 LVSTKDCGVY
+529 
-539 AGAKNSGTGTAVI
+539 AP
-552 NGGYIQARE
+552 
-561 YGVGVMMEGSSVTVN
+561 EGIP
-576 GGVIEADDNAAVA
+576 VIEKMETN
-589 GNGTDG
+589 TDM
-595 VGGTTI
+595 
-601 NISGGTL
+601 S
-608 ISHIESGGYI
+608 
-618 ACGIYHPQSGTL
+618 
-630 NVSGGTIYA
+630 
-639 DGGVGILMRAGSANI
+639 
-654 TGGEIIATGNG
+654 
-665 SGKVGDSTVLNGHY
+665 
-679 GILFDTSSN
+679 
-688 YPGMTA
+688 
-694 EDVVKISGTASV
+694 DVK
-706 QSEELSSLS
+706 
-715 VTGTDPDRTDR
+715 
-726 IEVSGGTF
+726 VSGGTF
-734 SSDVKDF
+734 SSDVTNF

-760 AQGSAVAINGVGYTT
+760 AQDSAVAINSVGYAT

-855 IAKNAN
+855 IAENAK

-875 ENMRFEAA
+875 EDMRFEAA

-926 EGVNVTFN
+926 EGVNVTFS
-934 DNYTG
+934 DSYTG

-965 GGIDLSATATAEPNI
+965 GGIDLSDAATAEPNI

-1015 AASISD
+1015 AASIRD

-1097 AECGELFEDANGTI
+1097 ADCGELFEDANGTI

>member
-1 MLLSVLLLFSFG
+1 MKKASKTLAVLLSVLLLFSFG
-13 TTVFADETTVPVGD
+13 TTVFADETTVPVSD

-45 ETPEASPLE
+45 ETPEASPSE
-54 SPAPEIP
+54 SPAPETP

-91 APAALTAAKSAPT
+91 SPAALTAAKLAPT
-104 LQEQIDDGAREITVS
+104 AEGSLQEQIDDGAEEITVS
-119 GKVTESLVI
+119 GEVTESLEI
-128 PKGRTV
+128 PEGRTV

-145 NDEGKHTIENSGT
+145 NNEGEHTIENHGT

-164 GTIDNVTHGHGAL
+164 GTVKNTSSQCGAL
-177 VNYGTATLEGGTL
+177 ANYPGATANLNGGTF
-190 TRSDENGSS
+190 TGDK
-199 PSNNGGNSWY
+199 WY
-209 VIDNHGS
+209 VIK
-216 LTITGNAVVRN
+216 
-227 TSAYSSLIR
+227 
-236 NLGDSAANPATLTIN
+236 NLGSMTIAGASVIQNDSGSSNIANGFYGNPGNDLDETPSKNSVVTLTIN
-251 GGSIEQGNFI
+251 AGQFSGGMNT
-261 AVKNDDF
+261 VKNDDYGVLTINDGTF
-268 GILSITGGTFN
+268 SNTSGPTVLNWNKTTITGGTF
-279 SGNQAVQNWSEATIS
+279 S
-294 GGNFE
+294 
-299 TGDIITWSYGGSNST
+299 
-314 TEISGSAV
+314 
-322 INGDVKAVNYD
+322 VND
-333 GGSSVASVTI
+333 GASSVLANGYIAGGADEGQMTI
-343 TGGTINGKLVKGTY
+343 TGGTFTAANDGTGNLFSYGQGSTKGGFVKISDGTFKGVIETDSSY
-357 DGAIVPAKPTATS
+357 PYTPAIT
-370 SSIQVSGGSFSDKSV
+370 GGSYTTDV
-385 SDFVKDGYTTTGS
+385 SDYVEDGYTTTDSDGL
-398 EGSFTI
+398 FTI

-410 TEDSVA
+410 TKDSVA

-465 LSGNTNAPTVT
+465 LSGNANAPTVT
-476 VNGGKLSVEDNTA
+476 VNGGKLSVEDSTA
-489 ASAPSVDGSYK
+489 ASAPSVDGNYK

-509 GTQDAV
+509 GTQNAV

-529 LVSTKDCGVY
+529 LVSTEDCGVY
-539 AGAKNSGTGTAVI
+539 AGAKNGGIGTAVI
-552 NGGYIQARE
+552 NGGYIHARE

-589 GNGTDG
+589 GNGTAG

-601 NISGGTL
+601 NINGGTL
-608 ISHIESGGYI
+608 ISHIKSNGYI

-654 TGGEIIATGNG
+654 TGGEIIATGSG
-665 SGKVGDSTVLNGHY
+665 TGKVGDSTVLNGHY

-706 QSEELSSLS
+706 QSEEPSLS
-715 VTGTDPDRTDR
+715 VTGTGTNHR

-734 SSDVKDF
+734 SSDVTNF

-747 VYEDENGNFGIRP
+747 VYKDENGNFGIRP

-775 MQDAVN
+775 MQDAVD

-808 EGLNLTIDFADHTYT
+808 EGLNLTIDFAGHTYK

-861 SIKRMVQNYANLTL
+861 NIKRMVQNYANLTL
-875 ENMRFEAA
+875 EDMRFEAA

-895 NNGDIVFKGNTSII
+895 NNGNIVFKGNTSII

-926 EGVNVTFN
+926 EGVNVTFS
-934 DNYTG
+934 DSYTG

-965 GGIDLSATATAEPNI
+965 GGIDLSDAATDEPNI

-1015 AASISD
+1015 AASIRD

-1164 PDPDPSTEPT
+1164 PDPDPSTEP
-1174 PVPSTEPSAAPSTEP
+1174 SAAPSTE
-1189 TAAPSTAP
+1189 P

-1236 ALLSVK
+1236 TLLSVK

>member
-1 MLLSVLLLFSFG
+1 MKKASKTLAVLLSVLLLFSFG
-13 TTVFADETTVPVGD
+13 TTVFADETTVPVSD

-45 ETPEASPLE
+45 ETPEASPSE
-54 SPAPEIP
+54 SPAPETP

-91 APAALTAAKSAPT
+91 APAALTAAKLAPTAKQT
-104 LQEQIDDGAREITVS
+104 LQEQINDSAEEITVS
-119 GKVTESLVI
+119 GAVTESLVI
-128 PKGRTV
+128 PEGRTV

-145 NDEGKHTIENSGT
+145 NEDGKHTIENHGT

-164 GTIDNVTHGHGAL
+164 GTVKNTSSARGAL
-177 VNYGTATLEGGTL
+177 ANYPGATANLNGGTF
-190 TRSDENGSS
+190 TGDK
-199 PSNNGGNSWY
+199 WY
-209 VIDNHGS
+209 VIKNLGS
-216 LTITGNAVVRN
+216 MTITGASVIQND
-227 TSAYSSLIR
+227 SGSSNIANGFYG
-236 NLGDSAANPATLTIN
+236 NLGNDLGETPSKNSVVTLTIN
-251 GGSIEQGNFI
+251 AGQFSGGMNT
-261 AVKNDDF
+261 VKNDDYGVLTINDGTF
-268 GILSITGGTFN
+268 SNTSGPTVLNWNKTTITGGTF
-279 SGNQAVQNWSEATIS
+279 S
-294 GGNFE
+294 
-299 TGDIITWSYGGSNST
+299 
-314 TEISGSAV
+314 
-322 INGDVKAVNYD
+322 VND
-333 GGSSVASVTI
+333 GASSVLANGYIAGGADEGQMTI
-343 TGGTINGKLVKGTY
+343 TGGTFTAANDGTGNLFSYGQGSTPGGFVKISYGTFKGVIETDSSY
-357 DGAIVPAKPTATS
+357 PYTPAIT
-370 SSIQVSGGSFSDKSV
+370 GGFYTTDV
-385 SDFVKDGYTTTGS
+385 SDYVEDGYTTTGS
-398 EGSFTI
+398 DGSFTI
-404 TDATEP
+404 KDATEP

-431 AAEGGATVTLVEN
+431 AAKGGATVTLVKG

-457 VLDLNGNT
+457 VLDLNGKN
-465 LSGNTNAPTVT
+465 LSGNADAYTVT
-476 VNGGKLSVEDNTA
+476 VNGGKLSVKDSTA
-489 ASAPSVDGSYK
+489 ASAPSVDSSYK
-500 VSYASGSIT
+500 VSYTSGKIT
-509 GTQDAV
+509 GTQQHTV
-515 VIFNNGSFTLESGT
+515 VVFNNGSFTLESGT
-529 LVSTKDCGVY
+529 LVSTGNCGVY
-539 AGAKNSGTGTAVI
+539 AGTENGGTGTAVI
-552 NGGYIQARE
+552 NGGYIYARE

-576 GGVIEADDNAAVA
+576 GGVIEADDNAAVG
-589 GNGTDG
+589 GNGTAG
-595 VGGTTI
+595 WGGTTI
-601 NISGGTL
+601 NINGGTL
-608 ISHIESGGYI
+608 ISHIISSGYI

-654 TGGEIIATGNG
+654 TGGEIIATGTG
-665 SGKVGDSTVLNGHY
+665 TGKVGDSTVLNGHY

-688 YPGMTA
+688 YPGMA
-694 EDVVKISGTASV
+694 AKDVVKISGTASV
-706 QSEELSSLS
+706 QSEEPSLS
-715 VTGTDPDRTDR
+715 VTGTDTDR

-734 SSDVKDF
+734 SSNVEDF
-741 VVKGAE
+741 VVDGAE

-760 AQGSAVAINGVGYTT
+760 AEGSAVAINGVGYAT
-775 MQDAVN
+775 MQDAVA
-781 AIATSESK
+781 AIAKSESK
-789 TGTITVLKDIPD
+789 TGTITVLKDIPN
-801 ATGVKVP
+801 ATGVQVP
-808 EGLNLTIDFADHTYT
+808 EGLNLMIDFADRTYT
-823 LSGPGAGST
+823 LSGPGTGST
-832 NTETNGFQLLKDS
+832 GTETNGFQLLKDS

-855 IAKNAN
+855 IAGNASN
-861 SIKRMVQNYANLTL
+861 IKRMVQNYANLTL
-875 ENMRFEAA
+875 EDMRFEAA

-926 EGVNVTFN
+926 KGVNVTF
-934 DNYTG
+934 DDSYTG

-965 GGIDLSATATAEPNI
+965 GGIDLSANATDEPNI
-980 SVTGGTFESDPMAYV
+980 SVTGGTFESNPMAYV

-1015 AASISD
+1015 AASIRD
-1021 TAAQAA
+1021 TAVQAA

-1042 ITADNVTVSNS
+1042 IKADNVTVSNS
-1053 GKGTVSVNKTPVE
+1053 GKGKVSVNETPVE

-1097 AECGELFEDANGTI
+1097 ADCGDLFEDANGMI

-1164 PDPDPSTEPT
+1164 PDPDPSTEP
-1174 PVPSTEPSAAPSTEP
+1174 SAAPSTEP

-1225 IALLAISGCAV
+1225 IALLAVSGCAV
-1236 ALLSVK
+1236 TLLSVK

>member
-1 MLLSVLLLFSFG
+1 MKKASKTLAVLLSVLLLFSFG
-13 TTVFADETTVPVGD
+13 TTVFADETTVPVSD

-45 ETPEASPLE
+45 ETPEASPSE
-54 SPAPEIP
+54 SPAPETP
-61 EEESSA
+61 EEENSA

-91 APAALTAAKSAPT
+91 APAALTAAKLAPT
-104 LQEQIDDGAREITVS
+104 TEGSLQEQINADAAEITVS
-119 GKVTESLVI
+119 GEVTESLVI
-128 PKGRTV
+128 PEGRTV

-145 NDEGKHTIENSGT
+145 NDEGKHTIENHGT

-164 GTIDNVTHGHGAL
+164 GTVKNTSSQCGAL
-177 VNYGTATLEGGTL
+177 ANYPGATANLNGGTF
-190 TRSDENGSS
+190 TGDK
-199 PSNNGGNSWY
+199 WY
-209 VIDNHGS
+209 VIKNLGS
-216 LTITGNAVVRN
+216 MTITGASVIQNDSGSSNIANGFYGNPGNDLGETPSKNSVVTLIINAGQFSGGMN
-227 TSAYSSLIR
+227 T
-236 NLGDSAANPATLTIN
+236 
-251 GGSIEQGNFI
+251 
-261 AVKNDDF
+261 VKNDDYGVLTINDGTF
-268 GILSITGGTFN
+268 SNTSGPTVLNWNKTTITGGTF
-279 SGNQAVQNWSEATIS
+279 S
-294 GGNFE
+294 
-299 TGDIITWSYGGSNST
+299 
-314 TEISGSAV
+314 
-322 INGDVKAVNYD
+322 VND
-333 GGSSVASVTI
+333 GASSVLANGYIAGGADEGQMTI
-343 TGGTINGKLVKGTY
+343 TGGTFTAANDGTGNLFSYGQGSTKGGFVKISDGTFKGVIETDSSY
-357 DGAIVPAKPTATS
+357 PYTPAIT
-370 SSIQVSGGSFSDKSV
+370 GGSYTTDV
-385 SDFVKDGYTTTGS
+385 SDYVEDGYTTTGS
-398 EGSFTI
+398 DGSFTI

-410 TEDSVA
+410 TKDSVA

-431 AAEGGATVTLVEN
+431 AAEGGATVTLVRSVNEDIVVSGKEITLDLGEN
-444 TTENLT
+444 TLTNVSGDTITVKIDANLT
-450 VSEGQNV
+450 VVGSGTVDNKSNARAAIFNEGTVTLNGGTYDRTSESGESADISGGNSWYTICNHGSMTIHDGATVKNTGSFSSMIENGYYSYISGDARTGYISGTNAANPTLVIEGGEFVGGLNTVKNDDGGKLYIHGGSFSNSAQAAVLNWNVTEITGGNFEVTTNYAV
-457 VLDLNGNT
+457 VLNGKNT
-465 LSGNTNAPTVT
+465 GNTN
-476 VNGGKLSVEDNTA
+476 NGEVLNQGNL
-489 ASAPSVDGSYK
+489 
-500 VSYASGSIT
+500 SIT
-509 GTQDAV
+509 G
-515 VIFNNGSFTLESGT
+515 GSFT
-529 LVSTKDCGVY
+529 
-539 AGAKNSGTGTAVI
+539 AP
-552 NGGYIQARE
+552 
-561 YGVGVMMEGSSVTVN
+561 EGIP
-576 GGVIEADDNAAVA
+576 VIEKMETN
-589 GNGTDG
+589 TDM
-595 VGGTTI
+595 
-601 NISGGTL
+601 S
-608 ISHIESGGYI
+608 
-618 ACGIYHPQSGTL
+618 
-630 NVSGGTIYA
+630 
-639 DGGVGILMRAGSANI
+639 
-654 TGGEIIATGNG
+654 
-665 SGKVGDSTVLNGHY
+665 
-679 GILFDTSSN
+679 
-688 YPGMTA
+688 
-694 EDVVKISGTASV
+694 DVK
-706 QSEELSSLS
+706 
-715 VTGTDPDRTDR
+715 
-726 IEVSGGTF
+726 VSGGTF

-741 VVKGAE
+741 VVAGAE
-747 VYEDENGNFGIRP
+747 VYKDENGNFGIRP

-775 MQDAVN
+775 MQDAVD

-789 TGTITVLKDIPD
+789 PGTITVLKDIPD

-808 EGLNLTIDFADHTYT
+808 EWLNLTIDFADHTYT

-832 NTETNGFQLLKDS
+832 NTETNGFQLLKNS

-861 SIKRMVQNYANLTL
+861 NIKRMVQNYANLTL
-875 ENMRFEAA
+875 EDMRFEAA

-895 NNGDIVFKGNTSII
+895 NNGNIVFKGNTSII

-926 EGVNVTFN
+926 EGVNVTFS
-934 DNYTG
+934 DSYTG

-955 SLTVNGNGKF
+955 RLTVNGNGKF